1 SGINA
6 GNISGIFC
14 HKNSDTLL
22 LVLSNYGVK
31 NIYLSTNGGTS
42 FSAKDGNL
50 PDMPVWSALMNPKHP
65 EQAMIATE
73 LGIYT
78 CSDIFAAS
86 PVWTA
91 QQSGMGAVRTMN
103 LRLRSSDYTVMA
115 ATHGRGVFTNDAW
128 RYDSPLAKFSASD
141 TQICSGKSITISD
154 LSLNNPSTYSYSI
167 SPNKGFR
174 FLSGTN
180 SSSPE
185 PVIAFDSAGSYQI
198 RLDVS
203 NAAGE
208 DSFLL
213 ASKIHVEWQDSL
225 HGNLLSSLSPLCIS
239 SAVSLSMET
248 KGNKSGSTLT
258 YQWSDNGNAMSGEKG
273 SVLSINMALR
283 GHVYRCI
290 VSSNKTSCI
299 SQSAYSDSLDFS
311 KEVKG
316 LDNLGIRL
324 SWDTLYAAPLRGPGI
339 YSWYCNGAL
348 VG

>member
-1 SGINA
+1 
-6 GNISGIFC
+6 
-14 HKNSDTLL
+14 
-22 LVLSNYGVK
+22 
-31 NIYLSTNGGTS
+31 
-42 FSAKDGNL
+42 
-50 PDMPVWSALMNPKHP
+50 
-65 EQAMIATE
+65 
-73 LGIYT
+73 
-78 CSDIFAAS
+78 
-86 PVWTA
+86 
-91 QQSGMGAVRTMN
+91 
-103 LRLRSSDYTVMA
+103 
-115 ATHGRGVFTNDAW
+115 
-128 RYDSPLAKFSASD
+128 
-141 TQICSGKSITISD
+141 QICSGKSITISD

-348 VG
+348 VGTGVIHKLAKNGNYRCVFEESGCKSDSSNMIIFNSLGQTETNWQSGMIKPNPSSGHSIIMLNSQAVRLLIREISTGRLVEQIELTPQNRGSEYCLEIDSKGTFSVQQLNAAGQVVTHDIWVLQ